1 MVSAPQKKAAA
12 RHLVQKGLC
21 SQRQACRFVGL
32 SRSTARY
39 RSRPKA
45 DENHL
50 VERLKEFARK
60 RRRRGYRLA
69 HRELRRQGVMLN
81 HKRVYR
87 LWKREGLSVPPRRSC
102 KRLRNVSPP
111 RRVTADAPNGVW
123 CLDFAEERTLSGTK
137 LRILCITDEFT
148 RQSLAIEVG
157 RSFKSEHVCSVLE
170 NLIRQRGRPRALRMD
185 NGPEF
190 VALALR
196 GLCHRRDINAN
207 YIEPGKPWQN
217 GFAESFISRLRD
229 EFLDGEVFLSV
240 LEAQVR
246 LGLWRRYWNQER
258 LHSSLDYQTPNE
270 VAARWAA
277 HESKNRAKPTSTI
290 CSPWSTQR
298 TTCSFPPLPSGPTSA
313 KGQGGP
319 YSGSIGRGSSPGVA
333 PNLCEPSPVTC

>member
-1 MVSAPQKKAAA
+1 M
-12 RHLVQKGLC
+12 C

-45 DENHL
+45 DETAL

-69 HRELRRQGVMLN
+69 HRELRRAGVVVN

-87 LWKREGLSVPPRRSC
+87 LWKQQMLSVPARRSR
-102 KRLRNVSPP
+102 KRIRHVSPP
-111 RRVTADAPNGVW
+111 HLVTAERPNEVW
-123 CLDFAEERTLSGTK
+123 CLDFAEDRTLGGTK
-137 LRILCITDEFT
+137 LRLLCVTDEFS
-148 RQSLAIEVG
+148 RESLAIEVG
-157 RSFKSEHVCSVLE
+157 RSFKSEHVCCVLE
-170 NLIRQRGRPRALRMD
+170 GLIASRGVPAALRMD

-190 VALALR
+190 VALSLR
-196 GLCHRRDINAN
+196 GLCHRQGINGS

-258 LHSSLDYQTPNE
+258 LHSSLGYQTPNE
-270 VAARWAA
+270 YAARWAKEA
-277 HESKNRAKPTSTI
+277 KNGAEAKA
-290 CSPWSTQR
+290 
-298 TTCSFPPLPSGPTSA
+298 LVGA
-313 KGQGGP
+313 
-319 YSGSIGRGSSPGVA
+319 
-333 PNLCEPSPVTC
+333 